1 MIKRVKFYI
10 SLRKSHTWEKS
21 VKFLLCVVVLYRL
34 SISSMSSLLFLYF
47 SICVKLCCT
56 DFPGVYFCCF
66 ASVFLTIYVFVLYCF
81 CISLLVC
88 NCFVLHQLFLRQPKS
103 AAMRLPPQQWSLQQI
118 QIQLQIQIQIHKIIQ
133 TRDHFSFLDSLSL
146 HTNSAFTA
154 NLRIRQSQCV
164 ECYR

>member
-1 MIKRVKFYI
+1 MYYI
-10 SLRKSHTWEKS
+10 GIVFQDKVTQEKKSEILQLITYLWMSCTDFLFLQFSS
-21 VKFLLCVVVLYRL
+21 V
-34 SISSMSSLLFLYF
+34 LFLYILF
-47 SICVKLCCT
+47 CVKFRCT

-88 NCFVLHQLFLRQPKS
+88 SCFVLHQLFLRQPKS

-133 TRDHFSFLDSLSL
+133 TRNHFSFLDSLSW
-146 HTNSAFTA
+146 HANSALQQTW
-154 NLRIRQSQCV
+154 
-164 ECYR
+164 E